1 MLKGYKYRIYP
12 TDEQKAMINKNI
24 GCCRYVYNRA
34 LDIINKHYEETKE
47 HLSAQYNVYNM
58 FSQWKNEE
66 GMEWLKE
73 SDARSVSYTLIHLD
87 RAFSSFFKKNGKH
100 PKFKRKGYSGS
111 YVTDKCKFDFDKRTI
126 RIPKI
131 GEVKAVFHRKFNG
144 TPKNITVTKQ
154 SFDYYEVSVCVDDGL
169 PKEEL
174 KTPTLEGAVGVD
186 LGIKQEGDGNAIT
199 NDGTKFPVSDVRRL
213 NKRLA
218 RLQKRLSKKKWE
230 KNEDGKKVP
239 SRNYLKLKDKCAKLN
254 AKIARVRSYNSH
266 MITSTVTNME
276 GVNTIA
282 VEDLNVNRLLRNN
295 RFARTVANANMGE
308 ILRQFEYKCDEKGIN
323 FVKVDRFFASTKI
336 CSKCGYVYKGI
347 ALNEREWTCPQCGT
361 HHDRDVNAAINIRNK
376 GFETI
381 KAEGKRQ
388 TNPTRV

>member
-12 TDEQKAMINKNI
+12 TEEQKVLINKNI

-47 HLSAQYNVYNM
+47 HLSAQYKVSRM
-58 FSQWKNEE
+58 FPQWKKEQE
-66 GMEWLKE
+66 TEWLKE
-73 SDARSVSYTLIHLD
+73 SDSISLIYAMIHLD
-87 RAFSSFFKKNGKH
+87 RAFSSFFKKNGKY
-100 PKFKRKGYSGS
+100 PKFKRKGYGGS
-111 YVTDKCKFDFDKRTI
+111 YVTDRFKVDFECGLI
-126 RIPKI
+126 RLSKV
-131 GEVKAVFHRKFNG
+131 GDVKTVFHRKFNG
-144 TPKNITVTKQ
+144 IPKNVTVIKQ
-154 SFDYYEVSVCVDDGL
+154 SFDYYEVSICVDDGL

-174 KTPTLEGAVGVD
+174 KTPTLEGTVGVD
-186 LGIKQEGDGNAIT
+186 LGIKQEGEGNAIT
-199 NDGTKFPVSDVRRL
+199 NDGTKFPVSDVRKL

-239 SRNYLKLKDKCAKLN
+239 SRNYLKLKDKCARLN
-254 AKIARVRSYNSH
+254 AKIARIRSYNSH
-266 MITSTVTNME
+266 MITSTVTNMD
-276 GVNTIA
+276 GVNTIV
-282 VEDLNVNRLLRNN
+282 VEDLNVKGMIRCN

-308 ILRQFEYKCDEKGIN
+308 IIRQFEYKCDEKGIN
-323 FVKVDRFFASTKI
+323 FAKVDRFFASTKI

-347 ALNEREWTCPQCGT
+347 TLNEREWTCPQCGT